1 MSIWN
6 WLLAALI
13 VDEIIN
19 DEDPQVQEDEF
30 NDYDEDEEYDDE
42 DDAEEE
48 CDMTKEEI
56 LKIIEEHPENKV
68 W

>member
-19 DEDPQVQEDEF
+19 DEESQVQEDDYKDYGEED
-30 NDYDEDEEYDDE
+30 DYDEE

-48 CDMTKEEI
+48 CDMTNEEI

>member
-19 DEDPQVQEDEF
+19 DEDPQVQKDDYKDYGEED
-30 NDYDEDEEYDDE
+30 DYDYDDDEEYDDYY
-42 DDAEEE
+42 
-48 CDMTKEEI
+48 
-56 LKIIEEHPENKV
+56 
-68 W
+68 

>member
-48 CDMTKEEI
+48 CAMTKEEI
-56 LKIIEEHPENKV
+56 LKIIEEQPENKV

>member
-6 WLLAALI
+6 WLLAALV

-19 DEDPQVQEDEF
+19 DEESQVQEDDYK
-30 NDYDEDEEYDDE
+30 DYDED

>member
-19 DEDPQVQEDEF
+19 DEDPQEQENGV
-30 NDYDEDEEYDDE
+30 NDYDEEDGYDYD

>member
-19 DEDPQVQEDEF
+19 DEESQVQEDEF
-30 NDYDEDEEYDDE
+30 NDYDE
-42 DDAEEE
+42 EEE
-48 CDMTKEEI
+48 DEYY
-56 LKIIEEHPENKV
+56 
-68 W
+68 

>member
-13 VDEIIN
+13 VDEIID
-19 DEDPQVQEDEF
+19 DEDSQVQEDDYK
-30 NDYDEDEEYDDE
+30 DYDEEDGYYED

>member
-30 NDYDEDEEYDDE
+30 KDYDEDEEYDDE

>member
-13 VDEIIN
+13 VDEIID
-19 DEDPQVQEDEF
+19 DEKSQVQED
-30 NDYDEDEEYDDE
+30 DYKDYGEE

>member
-19 DEDPQVQEDEF
+19 DEESQVQENGV
-30 NDYDEDEEYDDE
+30 NDYDEKDDYDDK

>member
-19 DEDPQVQEDEF
+19 DEESQVQEDDYKDYGEE
-30 NDYDEDEEYDDE
+30 DGYDED